1 MVTVSSEAVLNLI
14 VPESKQFLLFLSL
27 EKFNVTE
34 NGRSDVL

>member
-1 MVTVSSEAVLNLI
+1 MVTISLEAVLNLL

-34 NGRSDVL
+34 NGCSGVL